1 MFPLPFGDLRRH
13 PEAVNADRDHD
24 EQEPLDPQAKKA
36 YPGASEHQLSALNER
51 VLRPPLLHEDK
62 LASRLPTDSLHL
74 QDPNNPACLTSFRHA
89 VSSSTRH
96 CARRRITRRTSSGHR
111 KWAGQPLTSCHDPF
125 SERVPGNCPNFPSVG
140 DSENTKALIRRV
152 GFWSGQKPFQG
163 ETPKIPARRLHPNE
177 YGAFTSIRS
186 TAEPPRNRPVF
197 GG

>member
-1 MFPLPFGDLRRH
+1 VSGCEAGVFPLLFGDLRRH

-96 CARRRITRRTSSGHR
+96 CARRRITRRTSSGHK
-111 KWAGQPLTSCHDPF
+111 KWAGQPLTSCRDPF
-125 SERVPGNCPNFPSVG
+125 SEQVPGDCPNFPSVREGGLELFRSPSPAESRIGILARKQG
-140 DSENTKALIRRV
+140 DV
-152 GFWSGQKPFQG
+152 GGSTGGQ
-163 ETPKIPARRLHPNE
+163 LHRDTRT
-177 YGAFTSIRS
+177 YTTLS
-186 TAEPPRNRPVF
+186 T
-197 GG
+197 